1 VPERAVGLSP
11 ALLAGLAGLL
21 LTAVPVVLGPPES
34 FEHWVG
40 AMATIGSGL
49 SLAWWRS
56 RPGLTVTVGPALAL
70 VALGVDYEPT
80 DGALLLLLAFAAIAA
95 ERYGGRAAWGVAA
108 AIAAYLALIYRLTG
122 DPSIGLVMLTVPGW
136 AAGTV
141 LRLRRETAEELEER
155 GRELEAERELLVD
168 LSVRNER
175 ARIAAELHDIVGHA
189 LSAIVVQAA
198 AGQRL
203 VDRSPGAAAGSVA
216 AIAESARQGRAD
228 LQRLV
233 DLLGGTE
240 VRSPDLSL
248 VDEIVASAA
257 RAGLQV
263 TCRLEGDRDGV
274 ASDTAHVAFRVVQE
288 SLTNAMRHA
297 PGAPVHVLLR
307 GEPGGRSLTVCV
319 ENDPAAPTAP
329 FLGSGRGLSGLRERV
344 LALGG
349 SFAAGPAA
357 AGGWRVEAHLPPAA
371 HRFA

>member
-1 VPERAVGLSP
+1 VGAACVLLAAASLTWWRVEPRVPILGAPVLGLVSLLTGYDP
-11 ALLAGLAGLL
+11 PDFALLVILAV
-21 LTAVPVVLGPPES
+21 A
-34 FEHWVG
+34 
-40 AMATIGSGL
+40 
-49 SLAWWRS
+49 
-56 RPGLTVTVGPALAL
+56 AL
-70 VALGVDYEPT
+70 
-80 DGALLLLLAFAAIAA
+80 AA
-95 ERYGGRAAWGVAA
+95 ERYSGRAAWVVAA
-108 AIAAYLALIYRLTG
+108 VFAGYLALIYLVTG
-122 DPSIGLVMLTVPGW
+122 DTSIGLVMLTVPGW
-136 AAGTV
+136 VAGTV

-155 GRELEAERELLVD
+155 GRELEAERALLTD

-175 ARIAAELHDIVGHA
+175 ARIAAELHDIVGHS

-203 VDRSPGAAAGSVA
+203 VDRGPAAAAGSVA

-257 RAGLQV
+257 RAGLRV

-274 ASDTAHVAFRVVQE
+274 ASGAAHVAFRVVQE

-297 PGAPVHVLLR
+297 PGATVRVLLR
-307 GEPGGRSLTVCV
+307 GEPGGRSLTVRV
-319 ENDPAAPTAP
+319 ENDPAAPAAP
-329 FLGSGRGLSGLRERV
+329 FLGSGRGLAGLRDRV

-349 SFAAGPAA
+349 SFTAGPVP
-357 AGGWRVEAHLPPAA
+357 AGGWRVEAHLPPA
-371 HRFA
+371 